1 MFALLKICLYL
12 LGLFVRERLE
22 IIIKAVYACCID
34 PPLAPVANH
43 LSVTAGDNYRP
54 SVAISKD
61 LASLN

>member
-1 MFALLKICLYL
+1 VFALLKICLYL

-22 IIIKAVYACCID
+22 IIIKAVYACCVD
-34 PPLAPVANH
+34 PSLAPVANH